1 MNRSVIAAP
10 MISSG
15 PANLSGGSQA
25 SAIIQEG
32 CNVLNGTV
40 VGAVLGAAICPI
52 GGAEVGAA
60 LGGWIGSKLTEDSKP
75 ASK

>member
-1 MNRSVIAAP
+1 MIRSVIAAP
-10 MISSG
+10 MVANG

-40 VGAVLGAAICPI
+40 VGAVLGGVICPV

-60 LGGWIGSKLTEDSKP
+60 LGGWIGSKLTEDSTP